1 MCTMVVDC
9 FLEFHDGRLLEAWG
23 LFIDR
28 SFGVFGFPLVL
39 SGIKVKNLFL
49 APQIK

>member
-9 FLEFHDGRLLEAWG
+9 FLEFHDGRLLEVWG
-23 LFIDR
+23 LFIDH
-28 SFGVFGFPLVL
+28 SFGVFRFPLVL
-39 SGIKVKNLFL
+39 SGIKVKYLFL